1 MSQQIEIHAELRVDV
16 GKGAS
21 RRLRRQAEKVPGI
34 IYGGTDDAV
43 PLTMSSIELTKVMKQ
58 ESFYSQILNVV
69 VDGKGQQALVRDLQ
83 RHPATERVMHID
95 FLRIR
100 ADRAIQVPVPLHFID
115 EDKCIGVKEGGGS
128 IIHNLTQVEVSCLPG
143 DLPEYLEVFMALVDL
158 NQSVRLSDLAVP
170 EGVTIV
176 ALAHGPERDVN
187 VVSVQ
192 IPRGGIE
199 EEEELEAAE
208 AAAAAAAE
216 GEEAEGDEAG
226 DAEGADEEPSE
237 G

>member
-34 IYGGTDDAV
+34 IYGGSDDPV
-43 PLTMSSIELTKVMKQ
+43 PLTMSSIELSKVMAQ

-83 RHPATERVMHID
+83 RHPATERVQHID

-100 ADRAIQVPVPLHFID
+100 ADRAIQVSIPLHFID
-115 EDKCIGVKEGGGS
+115 EDKCIGVREGGGS
-128 IIHNLTQVEVSCLPG
+128 IIHNLNEVEISCLPG
-143 DLPEYLEVFMALVDL
+143 DLPEFLEVFMALVEL

-176 ALAHGPERDVN
+176 ALAHGADRDVN

-192 IPRGGIE
+192 IPRGGVE

-208 AAAAAAAE
+208 AAE
-216 GEEAEGDEAG
+216 GEEVEGDEAG
-226 DAEGADEEPSE
+226 EADSSDEEPSE
-237 G
+237 D

>member
-34 IYGGTDDAV
+34 IYGGSDDPV
-43 PLTMSSIELTKVMKQ
+43 PLTMSSIELSKVMAQ

-83 RHPATERVMHID
+83 RHPATERVQHID

-100 ADRAIQVPVPLHFID
+100 ADRAIQVSIPLHFID
-115 EDKCIGVKEGGGS
+115 EDKCIGVREGGGS
-128 IIHNLTQVEVSCLPG
+128 IIHNLNEVEISCLPG
-143 DLPEYLEVFMALVDL
+143 DLPEFLEVFMALVEL

-176 ALAHGPERDVN
+176 ALAHGADRDVN

-192 IPRGGIE
+192 IPRGGVE

-208 AAAAAAAE
+208 AAE

-226 DAEGADEEPSE
+226 EADSSDEEPSE
-237 G
+237 D

>member
-1 MSQQIEIHAELRVDV
+1 
-16 GKGAS
+16 
-21 RRLRRQAEKVPGI
+21 
-34 IYGGTDDAV
+34 
-43 PLTMSSIELTKVMKQ
+43 MSSIELSKVMAQ

-83 RHPATERVMHID
+83 RHPATERVQHID

-100 ADRAIQVPVPLHFID
+100 ADRAIQVSIPLHFID
-115 EDKCIGVKEGGGS
+115 EDKCIGVREGGGS
-128 IIHNLTQVEVSCLPG
+128 IIHNLNEVEISCLPG
-143 DLPEYLEVFMALVDL
+143 DLPEFLEVFMALVEL

-176 ALAHGPERDVN
+176 ALAHGADRDVN

-208 AAAAAAAE
+208 AAE
-216 GEEAEGDEAG
+216 GEEVEGDEAG
-226 DAEGADEEPSE
+226 EADSSDEEPSE
-237 G
+237 D